1 MNVNCKQV
9 MENLNPHH
17 LNSELI
23 QQERA
28 ELRQH
33 LLECSNCRTAY
44 EEVLHTVAVLESL
57 PEPDPPPDLVERI
70 QTRIVREHRK
80 QSRLA
85 FLVNPIGRL
94 LTALKLGPP
103 PIIVNYTAL
112 LFYLILTIFL
122 VKLTFFSPTDSPPV
136 SPITKLT
143 DAHMKSVAAP
153 WGAVKYNG
161 VQKEKIKG
169 QQPSKAPTKAKDM
182 LSDN

>member
-33 LLECSNCRTAY
+33 LLECSNCRAAY

-103 PIIVNYTAL
+103 PTIVNYTAL

-136 SPITKLT
+136 SPITRLT
-143 DAHMKSVAAP
+143 DARMKSVAEP
-153 WGAVKYNG
+153 WAAVKYNG
-161 VQKEKIKG
+161 IQKEKTEE
-169 QQPSKAPTKAKDM
+169 QNPSNTPTEAEDT